1 MSFNELWEAVLQIF
15 SASDI
20 IRLTLLVMVL
30 LLAGFL
36 MPSYGSILNATALA
50 LLAFAGALYVR
61 SLMMGGDK
69 DAVALAQDN
78 WNLFLALDAK
88 TLFVYALSFAVAIS
102 LVFFLRS
109 AVSRG

>member
-36 MPSYGSILNATALA
+36 MPSFGSILNATALA

-61 SLMMGGDK
+61 SLMSSEQ

-78 WNLFLALDAK
+78 WNQFLALDAK